1 MHGISEVEWMWNQI
15 VMYINVVVVFF
26 NSRLM
31 ALKRMGI
38 VDNYEVSFGWKQAVI
53 ILISRIH
60 SLLYNCVKFIWVAGL
75 VLLAFYLSWVTKTEF
90 LLIIA
95 IQYQADKWWE

>member
-15 VMYINVVVVFF
+15 VMYVNVFF
-26 NSRLM
+26 FISLLM

-60 SLLYNCVKFIWVAGL
+60 SLSYNCVKFIWVAGL
-75 VLLAFYLSWVTKTEF
+75 VLLAF
-90 LLIIA
+90 
-95 IQYQADKWWE
+95 

>member
-15 VMYINVVVVFF
+15 VMYVNVFFFIF

-60 SLLYNCVKFIWVAGL
+60 SLSCNCVKFIWVAGL
-75 VLLAFYLSWVTKTEF
+75 VLLAF
-90 LLIIA
+90 
-95 IQYQADKWWE
+95 

>member
-1 MHGISEVEWMWNQI
+1 
-15 VMYINVVVVFF
+15 MYVNVFFFFF

-60 SLLYNCVKFIWVAGL
+60 GLLCNCVKFI
-75 VLLAFYLSWVTKTEF
+75 
-90 LLIIA
+90 
-95 IQYQADKWWE
+95 